1 MMKLFLCLENLISL
15 SPIYWLSRINSCGWV
30 RFIAPEGSQLD
41 IFRSSLL
48 SFEHFW
54 FLTRRVGEI
63 CTLLMAVC
71 YWTDR
76 YIHIL
81 IFSFLHLRCTKL
93 SQQTQAMD
101 GLDSLSITHQR
112 QSYKVFRNTAGLDDR
127 RKGTSSSTTTVRILK
142 CEKFIFKKWNW
153 CVLLIAIDHFFTSTS
168 GILVLAQDI
177 RPLQHLR
184 TASLKKGDQSHSIT
198 IKCTRQVGQFCFWFQ
213 QSFLNLLKEDSIL
226 LSFYLA

>member
-15 SPIYWLSRINSCGWV
+15 NPIYWWSRINSCGWV

-81 IFSFLHLRCTKL
+81 IFSFRHLDCTSYHSKHK
-93 SQQTQAMD
+93 QWMD
-101 GLDSLSITHQR
+101 WIVSVLQVKGSHIKFSGTLLDWTIG
-112 QSYKVFRNTAGLDDR
+112 K
-127 RKGTSSSTTTVRILK
+127 KGTSFSTTTVRILK
-142 CEKFIFKKWNW
+142 CEKLIFKKWNW
-153 CVLLIAIDHFFTSTS
+153 CVLLIAINHFFTSTS
-168 GILVLAQDI
+168 GILFL
-177 RPLQHLR
+177 LR
-184 TASLKKGDQSHSIT
+184 
-198 IKCTRQVGQFCFWFQ
+198 
-213 QSFLNLLKEDSIL
+213 IL
-226 LSFYLA
+226 DHCST

>member
-15 SPIYWLSRINSCGWV
+15 NPIYWLSRINSCGWV

-63 CTLLMAVC
+63 CTLSMAVC

-81 IFSFLHLRCTKL
+81 IFSFRHLDCTSYHSKHKQWMDWIVSVLQIRCSRFKFSATLLGWTIGK
-93 SQQTQAMD
+93 
-101 GLDSLSITHQR
+101 
-112 QSYKVFRNTAGLDDR
+112 
-127 RKGTSSSTTTVRILK
+127 KGTSFSTTTVRILK
-142 CEKFIFKKWNW
+142 CEKLIFKKWNW
-153 CVLLIAIDHFFTSTS
+153 CVLLIAINHFFTSTS
-168 GILVLAQDI
+168 GILFLAQDI

-184 TASLKKGDQSHSIT
+184 TASLKKGDQSHNHDKMHKT
-198 IKCTRQVGQFCFWFQ
+198 GG
-213 QSFLNLLKEDSIL
+213 SIL
-226 LSFYLA
+226 LLISTEFS